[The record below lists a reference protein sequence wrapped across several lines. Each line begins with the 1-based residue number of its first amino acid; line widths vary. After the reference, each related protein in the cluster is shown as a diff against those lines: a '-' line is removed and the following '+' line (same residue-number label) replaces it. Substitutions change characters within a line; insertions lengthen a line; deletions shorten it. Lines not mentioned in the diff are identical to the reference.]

1 MKQIFKT
8 GLLLGALALGAF
20 TAGTSAARV
29 SVVENTAQNAQIMTL
44 SGHHMAADA
53 DIGDGTSPNR
63 KG

>member
-1 MKQIFKT
+1 MKRIFSA

-20 TAGTSAARV
+20 TIGASSARTV
-29 SVVENTAQNAQIMTL
+29 SQAAISPHAQIMTL
-44 SGHHMAADA
+44 GGHHMAADA

>member
-8 GLLLGALALGAF
+8 GMIVGALALGAF
-20 TAGTSAARV
+20 TAGISSAQV
-29 SVVENTAQNAQIMTL
+29 SVAEASAPHAQIMTL

>member
-1 MKQIFKT
+1 MKQILKT
-8 GLLLGALALGAF
+8 ALEVGALALGAF
-20 TAGTSAARV
+20 TAGISAARV
-29 SVVENTAQNAQIMTL
+29 TVAETIAPHAQIMTL

>member
-1 MKQIFKT
+1 MKRIFKT

-20 TAGTSAARV
+20 TAGISSARV
-29 SVVENTAQNAQIMTL
+29 APANDTARVQVITL